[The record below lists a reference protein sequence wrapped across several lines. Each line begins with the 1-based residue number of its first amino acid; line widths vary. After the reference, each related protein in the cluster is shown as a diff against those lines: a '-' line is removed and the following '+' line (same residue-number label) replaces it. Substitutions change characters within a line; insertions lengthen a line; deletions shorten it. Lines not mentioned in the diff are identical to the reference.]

1 MQEPV
6 RVTGMVLEV
15 SPVGETDRRVV
26 LLTKER
32 GKISAFARGAR
43 KQGSRLMAATN
54 PFCFGEFVI
63 YEGRNSYSL
72 SEAVIANYFEDRGIT
87 KVFTI
92 ESSGIA
98 PAVMAAIK
106 LDVPMVILKKQQ
118 SKILNGEVYQT
129 KVTSFTKGTSYELT
143 LSKKYID
150 KDDKIL
156 LIDDF
161 LANGEAAQGGIRL
174 IEEAGATVSGIGIVI
189 EKSFQPG
196 RKKLD
201 DRGFDVYSLARI
213 SRLDKGVIEF
223 VEEA

>member
-1 MQEPV
+1 
-6 RVTGMVLEV
+6 
-15 SPVGETDRRVV
+15 
-26 LLTKER
+26 
-32 GKISAFARGAR
+32 
-43 KQGSRLMAATN
+43 
-54 PFCFGEFVI
+54 
-63 YEGRNSYSL
+63 
-72 SEAVIANYFEDRGIT
+72 
-87 KVFTI
+87 
-92 ESSGIA
+92 
-98 PAVMAAIK
+98 MAAIK

-201 DRGFDVYSLARI
+201 DRGFDVYSLPRI